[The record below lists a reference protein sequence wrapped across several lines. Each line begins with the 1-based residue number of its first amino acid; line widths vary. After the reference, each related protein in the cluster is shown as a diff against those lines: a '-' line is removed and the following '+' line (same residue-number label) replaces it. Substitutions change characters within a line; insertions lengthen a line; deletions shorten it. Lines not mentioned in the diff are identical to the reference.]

1 MSGVYD
7 SWHVRVGQQGYGPYT
22 HAMMARFV
30 SEGRVT
36 ASSHITADPA
46 QGWFAAVQY
55 PQWREWSGAAPAQ
68 DPVQQPATPQQQPV
82 RQSVSSRPVSRHIV
96 MAELRSGRGVDF
108 LRAVQGYMQTTRI
121 GDAVWLVDGAGDTQ
135 ALTATLRAA
144 VGPGDRVFVADITTS
159 ETGQYGF
166 MDPARSA

>member
-36 ASSHITADPA
+36 ASSHISADPA

-68 DPVQQPATPQQQPV
+68 APVQQPATPQQPV
-82 RQSVSSRPVSRHIV
+82 RQSVSSRPVTRHIV

-108 LRAVQGYMQTTRI
+108 LRAVQGYMQATRI

-159 ETGQYGF
+159 ETGQHGF

>member
-1 MSGVYD
+1 MSVVYD
-7 SWHVRVGQQGYGPYT
+7 SWHVRVGEQGYGPYT

-30 SEGRVT
+30 AEGRVT
-36 ASSHITADPA
+36 ASSHISADPA

-68 DPVQQPATPQQQPV
+68 APIRQPAQQQPV
-82 RQSVSSRPVSRHIV
+82 RQSVSSRPVTRHIV

-108 LRAVQGYMQTTRI
+108 LRAVQGYMQATRI

-144 VGPGDRVFVADITTS
+144 VGLGDRVFVADITTS

>member
-7 SWHVRVGQQGYGPYT
+7 SWHVRVGEQGYGPYT

-30 SEGRVT
+30 GEGRVT
-36 ASSHITADPA
+36 ASSHISADPA

-55 PQWREWSGAAPAQ
+55 PQWREWSGAASA
-68 DPVQQPATPQQQPV
+68 QQPAQQQPAQHQPV
-82 RQSVSSRPVSRHIV
+82 RRSVSSRPVSRHIV

-108 LRAVQGYMQTTRI
+108 LRAVQGYMQATRI
-121 GDAVWLVDGAGDTQ
+121 GDSVWLVDGAGDTQ

-144 VGPGDRVFVADITTS
+144 VGPGDRIFVADITTS